1 MLVCMARPKPSQLN
15 AVLQRPISA
24 ISRDLI
30 GLIDDFRLMKGVL
43 KILRNGRGDK
53 PSQAAAGLAR
63 FFLLAFL
70 GKEGQCDG
78 EQQKEREKNR
88 FHGEF

>member
-1 MLVCMARPKPSQLN
+1 
-15 AVLQRPISA
+15 
-24 ISRDLI
+24 
-30 GLIDDFRLMKGVL
+30 MKGVL

>member
-1 MLVCMARPKPSQLN
+1 MRSKRGSQLKM
-15 AVLQRPISA
+15 QIS
-24 ISRDLI
+24 
-30 GLIDDFRLMKGVL
+30 
-43 KILRNGRGDK
+43 LRVGRNTMVEALSSLHFSFFAWGPQDPENGRGDK